1 MRNKLI
7 IATALVVMLLAA
19 GVTSTV
25 VLAQGPTPTPPARGN
40 LAQLFLQALAN
51 KFGVS
56 VPTLQQNFADAR
68 KDALNQAVKQGL
80 ITQAQADKMLQ
91 RLQNAP
97 ATAPFNFRS
106 GAKFGFQKG
115 LARGAVRGFLGP
127 DVLEQVA
134 SSLNMKPADVTA
146 ALKAGKTLADLAKQ
160 QQVDEIK
167 VKTAIVNAQKAA
179 LDRAVKDG
187 LITQAASD
195 KRKANLDPNKIDLT
209 KKLLGR
215 GFFGK

>member
-1 MRNKLI
+1 MRNKPI

-19 GVTSTV
+19 GLTTTV
-25 VLAQGPTPTPPARGN
+25 VLAQGPTPTPPRAN

-167 VKTAIVNAQKAA
+167 VKTAIVNAEKAA

-187 LITQAASD
+187 LVTQAAAD

-215 GFFGK
+215 GLLIK

>member
-1 MRNKLI
+1 MRNKPI

-19 GVTSTV
+19 GLTTTV
-25 VLAQGPTPTPPARGN
+25 VLAQGPTPTPPRAN

-115 LARGAVRGFLGP
+115 LAKGAVRGFLGP

-167 VKTAIVNAQKAA
+167 VKTAIVNAEKAA

-187 LITQAASD
+187 LVTQAAAD

-215 GFFGK
+215 GLLIK

>member
-56 VPTLQQNFADAR
+56 VPTLQQNFAEAR

-215 GFFGK
+215 GLLIK